1 MRLLVLATYRDTE
14 PSRSPLLAD
23 VVAGLA
29 RRPDVAS
36 VELGLLA
43 EPDIA
48 TILEHA
54 GRRPVLAA
62 EVRDATEGNRSS
74 SARCCRRSATAIP
87 SARHSRP
94 GCATSSA
101 GGSAGCPSRRP
112 MP

>member
-1 MRLLVLATYRDTE
+1 MLLVLDDMHWADELSLLLLRHVLRADAGMRLLVLATYRDTE

-29 RRPDVAS
+29 RRLDVAG

-62 EVRDATEGNRSS
+62 AYETPPRETRSS
-74 SARCCRRSATAIP
+74 SARCCRR
-87 SARHSRP
+87 
-94 GCATSSA
+94 
-101 GGSAGCPSRRP
+101 
-112 MP
+112 